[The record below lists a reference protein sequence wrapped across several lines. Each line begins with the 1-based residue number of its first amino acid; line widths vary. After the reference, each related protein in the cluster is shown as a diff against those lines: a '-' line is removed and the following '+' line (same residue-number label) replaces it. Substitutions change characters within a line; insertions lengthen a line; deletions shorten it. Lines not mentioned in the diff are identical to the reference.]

1 MLLLSCVELRHRKVD
16 QTESSELNDLLKA
29 HHEAQ
34 EQVAE
39 EMLYLTRALKDQ
51 TLAAGEII
59 KKDTLTLEKTNE
71 LADKNTSKLAVETE
85 RLQKHTNKLCRCWI
99 WFLML
104 VVTIT
109 FIGMKHILNLLCN
122 FSCSFIKNNFD
133 LSAMV
138 MVMKIFRKRF
148 V

>member
-1 MLLLSCVELRHRKVD
+1 MFVDLRQRKVD
-16 QTESSELNDLLKA
+16 KADSSELNDLLKA

-59 KKDTLTLEKTNE
+59 KKDTVTLEKTNE
-71 LADKNTSKLAVETE
+71 LADKNTSRLAVETE

-109 FIGMKHILNLLCN
+109 FIGKPQYSPKSTPLQI
-122 FSCSFIKNNFD
+122 
-133 LSAMV
+133 
-138 MVMKIFRKRF
+138 
-148 V
+148 